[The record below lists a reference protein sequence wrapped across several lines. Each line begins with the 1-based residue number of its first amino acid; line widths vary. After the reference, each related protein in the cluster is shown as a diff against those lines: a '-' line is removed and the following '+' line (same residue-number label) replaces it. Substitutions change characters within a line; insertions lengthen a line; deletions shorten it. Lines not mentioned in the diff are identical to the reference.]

1 MVPVLGAVPNLSAGR
16 DRALVERLVES
27 ASRLGAEV
35 LDASADPDHNRAVL
49 TIIGPPA
56 SVEDASVEL
65 ARIAV
70 DEIDLSDHLGVHPR
84 VGALDVLPFVP
95 LMGLTLKH
103 ARASARRAGE
113 RITNEVGVPVFFY
126 GEASDPPG
134 RGLPELRAGGFEN
147 LVQGFPVDRMPDLL
161 PKRWD
166 HAGAHPSAGV
176 TCVGARPPLLAW
188 NVEVDG
194 LSEEQVRRLAVS
206 LRERGGGFVGLRA
219 LGLRLPSKGR
229 FQVSMNLEDV
239 KSRKPFCVFEEIE
252 DRVRSAGGSVVST
265 EVIGPLPDGLVFQ
278 AGADRLKLLDPDP
291 SRILSSR
298 LTAHVV
304 RRAAQETG
312 RLGSVVR
319 EAGDRTPPEVREA
332 VEKLE
337 SCLRGFEPWNDTQ

>member
-1 MVPVLGAVPNLSAGR
+1 MRPPKTLPVPSLFRGCAPAIFRPMVPVLGAVPNLSAGR

-176 TCVGARPPLLAW
+176 TCVGAPPATARM
-188 NVEVDG
+188 EC
-194 LSEEQVRRLAVS
+194 
-206 LRERGGGFVGLRA
+206 GGG
-219 LGLRLPSKGR
+219 
-229 FQVSMNLEDV
+229 
-239 KSRKPFCVFEEIE
+239 
-252 DRVRSAGGSVVST
+252 RSV
-265 EVIGPLPDGLVFQ
+265 
-278 AGADRLKLLDPDP
+278 
-291 SRILSSR
+291 
-298 LTAHVV
+298 
-304 RRAAQETG
+304 
-312 RLGSVVR
+312 
-319 EAGDRTPPEVREA
+319 
-332 VEKLE
+332 
-337 SCLRGFEPWNDTQ
+337 